1 MTDNEKERHCYIDHA
16 NKKSEA
22 YGETP
27 YLFWLNQIRRNKE
40 RTQQRGAADSDVR
53 ADTEQRRTG

>member
-1 MTDNEKERHCYIDHA
+1 MSDKDKDAHCYVDHA

-27 YLFWLNQIRRNKE
+27 YLFWLNQIRRKKE
-40 RTQQRGAADSDVR
+40 RSERHAAANDRRGDG
-53 ADTEQRRTG
+53 E